1 MGLWTFK
8 IQTVQRMPNFAGFKD
23 FFFLIMNIYGQE
35 CGTSESEEDV
45 GSPGTEIIGG
55 CELSDGC

>member
-1 MGLWTFK
+1 
-8 IQTVQRMPNFAGFKD
+8 MPNFAGFKD